1 MYHSIE
7 NSPYYTLLVI
17 STHKSVVIKDL
28 TTYLYAIYIVLK
40 VIFIAFKRKTQ
51 CINNINLVLIFL
63 FVVVGGRRIKNFTYC
78 IMKELMTLF
87 NPLNNIGTINKSIY
101 YYVIM

>member
-1 MYHSIE
+1 MYHSLE
-7 NSPYYTLLVI
+7 NSPYTLLV
-17 STHKSVVIKDL
+17 STHESAVIKDL

-63 FVVVGGRRIKNFTYC
+63 FVVVGGRRFKNLTYC
-78 IMKELMTLF
+78 IVEELMTLF
-87 NPLNNIGTINKSIY
+87 NPLNNLDTINKSIY